1 MNIKNLIQK
10 VLDYF
15 ENRQARKQDN
25 LRKASN
31 REQVKLILK
40 DLQ

>member
-1 MNIKNLIQK
+1 MKNLIQK

-25 LRKASN
+25 LRKASKYN
-31 REQVKLILK
+31 I
-40 DLQ
+40 

>member
-1 MNIKNLIQK
+1 MKNLIQK

>member
-1 MNIKNLIQK
+1 MKNLIQK

-25 LRKASN
+25 LRKTSN

>member
-1 MNIKNLIQK
+1 MKNLIQK

-15 ENRQARKQDN
+15 ENRQARKQDD

>member
-1 MNIKNLIQK
+1 MKNLIQK

-31 REQVKLILK
+31 RLQVKLIFK